1 MTRCEDFVR
10 YCIYIVRWGKK
21 KQKTLSLILF
31 KSTELLVIGNTTI
44 RWGLHR
50 VIRGYI
56 VYEFLYP
63 PQRKKTKKNWVILA
77 SKPSGVKKNT
87 PVYLVNYS

>member
-1 MTRCEDFVR
+1 MVSLIDQLQLTITVGIC
-10 YCIYIVRWGKK
+10 IVRWGKK

-56 VYEFLYP
+56 VYE
-63 PQRKKTKKNWVILA
+63 
-77 SKPSGVKKNT
+77 
-87 PVYLVNYS
+87 

>member
-1 MTRCEDFVR
+1 MFSKRKT
-10 YCIYIVRWGKK
+10 IVRWGKK

-56 VYEFLYP
+56 VYEYLYP
-63 PQRKKTKKNWVILA
+63 PQRKKPKKLGDFFYPQ
-77 SKPSGVKKNT
+77 KG
-87 PVYLVNYS
+87 